1 MSRKRNRKSGSRYTP
16 RGTSQQTPKQLRRP
30 QQATTGAEFL
40 LYDAGRA
47 IEEIQCL
54 NEADGWAS
62 SVQSAFRLS
71 VFETVPFCDVF
82 DALSAAAEEG
92 GNAATVLAAAIAVY
106 GPEPARPRARRLYL
120 RLAER
125 GVEVPEWVD
134 SLGIVQPDKAF
145 QFGDRWGDERLV
157 CIGFNRPDGTTIG
170 LFVVVDMLL
179 GGNAHNFGSFA
190 TLDEFQTI
198 VSDIESGQAVEIGLA
213 DARAIVEAGLRR
225 REVWVGESFDI
236 EDYDEDARE
245 RYESDEDQLALVEQW
260 VALLPDGG
268 SEAVPAEADP
278 DEVGEIVAEFLVQQE
293 GEISPWE
300 GEAIK
305 DICLFSSSCYE
316 SDLLNWTPKK
326 ILALLISWEY
336 TDFGEDR
343 EGRKGMESVLPKWLE
358 CSAARR
364 GLDPEMLNVNLY
376 VVDRY
381 FKITRSRALALP
393 GAVHDACQHFGC
405 MEDAKI
411 DYTDREAV
419 SAWVEQR

>member
-1 MSRKRNRKSGSRYTP
+1 M
-16 RGTSQQTPKQLRRP
+16 
-30 QQATTGAEFL
+30 
-40 LYDAGRA
+40 
-47 IEEIQCL
+47 
-54 NEADGWAS
+54 
-62 SVQSAFRLS
+62 
-71 VFETVPFCDVF
+71 
-82 DALSAAAEEG
+82 
-92 GNAATVLAAAIAVY
+92 
-106 GPEPARPRARRLYL
+106 
-120 RLAER
+120 
-125 GVEVPEWVD
+125 
-134 SLGIVQPDKAF
+134 
-145 QFGDRWGDERLV
+145 